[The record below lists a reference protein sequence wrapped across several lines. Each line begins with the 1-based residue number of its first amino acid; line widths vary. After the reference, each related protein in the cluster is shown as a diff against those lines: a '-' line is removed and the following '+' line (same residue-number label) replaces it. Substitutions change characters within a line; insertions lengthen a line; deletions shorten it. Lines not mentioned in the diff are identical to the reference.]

1 MKTIFTVTAMLA
13 LCLSGC
19 PAARAQQPT
28 NSSSTPSTPP
38 AKPPPLV
45 VKKEAAPSPDK
56 YPLAEAVRIL
66 ESGDASRSTPAKHAP
81 TVPALS
87 GSAPPPPVS
96 SEVPRSFE
104 AKHDVVLNATG
115 SEAVLLNREWTENRN
130 VPVPGKDGRVVY
142 AYGGGLPI
150 VVCAPLHVCILELE
164 PGEKIAGEP
173 HIGDSIRWEISPS
186 ASGSGPDATPLIII
200 KPRIAGLDTTTVLP
214 TDRRPYY
221 LRLASQPNQYVAPVA
236 FSYPHDTKPKWQE
249 HPPPPHD
256 AQPQP

>member
-38 AKPPPLV
+38 AQPPPSV
-45 VKKEAAPSPDK
+45 VKKELAPSPDK

-66 ESGDASRSTPAKHAP
+66 ESGDASRSTPAKHVP

-104 AKHDVVLNATG
+104 AKHDVALNATG
-115 SEAVLLNREWTENRN
+115 SEAVLLSREWTESRN

-142 AYGGGLPI
+142 AYGGGLPLW
-150 VVCAPLHVCILELE
+150 VCAPLHGFHFE
-164 PGEKIAGEP
+164 PETGAKNAWWAP
-173 HIGDSIRWEISPS
+173 HCDRIR
-186 ASGSGPDATPLIII
+186 
-200 KPRIAGLDTTTVLP
+200 
-214 TDRRPYY
+214 
-221 LRLASQPNQYVAPVA
+221 
-236 FSYPHDTKPKWQE
+236 
-249 HPPPPHD
+249 
-256 AQPQP
+256 